1 MSQPPITPA
10 PTPGDFAEKLT
21 IETPEQTS
29 LEFDIAGIGSRFL
42 AMAIDTMI
50 QVAVTVAVVLL
61 GALLFFAV
69 ARTRQPSTLWIA
81 AIAILFFFVLFYGY
95 FAIFEAMWNG
105 QTPGKRSVGIRVIKD
120 SGRPISPAE
129 SVARNL
135 LRLVDQLPT
144 LYATGI
150 VSILL
155 SKQNKR
161 LGDFVAGTIVV
172 RENSLDRARPV
183 WNESPP
189 AANITYG
196 SERLT
201 AEEFALVEAF
211 LNRRN
216 QLDPYVRYQMASQIA
231 ARIQPKLTIPASEL
245 PSPEKLLEAIAY
257 ERRATGRYS

>member
-1 MSQPPITPA
+1 MSQPPIVPA
-10 PTPGDFAEKLT
+10 PVHGDFAEKLT
-21 IETPEQTS
+21 IETPEQTQ
-29 LEFDIAGIGSRFL
+29 LDFDIAGIGSRFL
-42 AMAIDTMI
+42 AMAIDALI
-50 QVAVTVAVVLL
+50 QIAATVFVVLV
-61 GALLFFAV
+61 GALLFLV
-69 ARTRQPSTLWIA
+69 VWKIRQPSTLWIA
-81 AIAILFFFVLFYGY
+81 AISILCFFVLFYGY
-95 FAIFEAMWNG
+95 FAIFEAIWNG

-120 SGRPISPAE
+120 SGRPITPAE

-135 LRLVDQLPT
+135 LRIVDQLPT

-172 RENSLDRARPV
+172 REHSLAKSRPV
-183 WNESPP
+183 WQTSPP
-189 AANITYG
+189 AVNVTYG

-216 QLDPYVRYQMASQIA
+216 ELDPYVRYQMASQIA
-231 ARIQPKLTIPASEL
+231 AKIQPKLTIPASEL